1 MKKFNFI
8 TTVETETL
16 EQAMETMARRLGHD
30 DDYGYPYTV
39 DWVHAN
45 VELIDDEHEIAEY
58 TMDEYIMDVKEA
70 NTTLNDDSDGKQEG
84 EM

>member
-1 MKKFNFI
+1 MATFNFI
-8 TTVETETL
+8 VTVDTETL

-45 VELIDDEHEIAEY
+45 VELIDDENGFA
-58 TMDEYIMDVKEA
+58 EYIMDVEVEDD
-70 NTTLNDDSDGKQEG
+70 TTANDDSDGKQDG